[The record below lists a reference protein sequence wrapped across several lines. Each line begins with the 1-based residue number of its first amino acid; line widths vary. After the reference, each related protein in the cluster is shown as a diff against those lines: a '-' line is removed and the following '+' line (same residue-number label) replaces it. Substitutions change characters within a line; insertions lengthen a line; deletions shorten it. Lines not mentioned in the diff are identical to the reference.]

1 MARNLKPACKQCRRI
16 GESVCGKAKCAITK
30 RNYPPGQHGL
40 KNKRRLTE
48 YGLQLREKQK
58 AKLLYGILERQFAKY
73 YVTASR
79 QEGNTGDL
87 LLRLL
92 ENRFDNVIYRA
103 GYATTRRQARQ
114 LVTHGHFQVNG
125 VNCNVPSRV
134 VKVGDV
140 ITIKPSSQ
148 KAEYFKEIPNGMK
161 MHDVPGW
168 LEVTS
173 ETLTAKVQAVP
184 TPADAEQSIAV
195 NLIVEYY
202 SR

>member
-1 MARNLKPACKQCRRI
+1 MARNLKPSCKQCRRI

-58 AKLLYGILERQFAKY
+58 AKLLYGLLERQFHKY
-73 YVTASR
+73 YITATR

-92 ENRFDNVIYRA
+92 ENRLDNTIYRS
-103 GYATTRRQARQ
+103 GFATTRRQARQ
-114 LVTHGHFQVNG
+114 LVTHGHVVINNHG
-125 VNCNVPSRV
+125 CNIPSRM
-134 VKVGDV
+134 VKPGDV
-140 ITIKPSSQ
+140 ITVKGSSQ
-148 KAEYFKEIPNGMK
+148 KSPYFKELPNAMK
-161 MHDVPGW
+161 MHEAPGW
-168 LEVTS
+168 LDVS
-173 ETLTAKVQAVP
+173 PDTLTVKVQAIP
-184 TPADAEQSIAV
+184 TPADAEQAIAV

>member
-73 YVTASR
+73 YVTATR

-92 ENRFDNVIYRA
+92 ENRFDNVIYRS

-114 LVTHGHFQVNG
+114 LVTHGHFQING

-148 KAEYFKEIPNGMK
+148 KSEYFKEVPNAMK

-168 LEVTS
+168 LEVS
-173 ETLTAKVQAVP
+173 ADTLTAKVQAIP